1 MVDRREE
8 GKEKEKAKKKGEKK
22 RTEKKKGG
30 KPYPTA
36 IKRLGSLSF
45 TEQTRSFTRGSS

>member
-1 MVDRREE
+1 MVGKREE
-8 GKEKEKAKKKGEKK
+8 GKEKEKEKKKRKE
-22 RTEKKKGG
+22 TEKKKKKGK

-36 IKRLGSLSF
+36 IKRPGSLSF

>member
-22 RTEKKKGG
+22 REKKRGE